1 MAGVFRNFYYLAR
14 CLNPLFGFSSFLPI
28 EIIDAQ
34 PCRRLIQYSPKVLRS
49 IRNSSNCSQIEE
61 FVYCKIMDCGI
72 LKPFRG
78 CRGGKAVK
86 ELKDGCSLNIRAQ
99 IQNRKISISN
109 PSRSKVTSRNLISP
123 VRHATILQCQNCT
136 KFSPSIRFCTMNTQS
151 LNNKAAIFTDFICDY
166 KPDIV
171 AVTETWFHE
180 NESAARV
187 LCTPI
192 GYNLL
197 DHPRSSRQGGG
208 TGLVFR
214 DFLSVCQHA
223 AGEFQFSFLNIQN
236 GK

>member
-1 MAGVFRNFYYLAR
+1 MK
-14 CLNPLFGFSSFLPI
+14 I
-28 EIIDAQ
+28 TDAQ

-49 IRNSSNCSQIEE
+49 LRNSSNCSQIEE
-61 FVYCKIMDCGI
+61 SIYCKIKDCGI

-86 ELKDGCSLNIRAQ
+86 ELKDGGSLNIRTPV
-99 IQNRKISISN
+99 QNREISISN
-109 PSRSKVTSRNLISP
+109 PSRSKVTLRNLISP
-123 VRHATILQCQNCT
+123 VRHATILQRQTCT
-136 KFSPSIRFCTMNTQS
+136 KSSPSIRLCTMNTQS

-197 DHPRSSRQGGG
+197 DHPRSSHQGGG
-208 TGLVFR
+208 TGLIFR
-214 DFLSVCQHA
+214 DFQSD
-223 AGEFQFSFLNIQN
+223 FSHLNIQN